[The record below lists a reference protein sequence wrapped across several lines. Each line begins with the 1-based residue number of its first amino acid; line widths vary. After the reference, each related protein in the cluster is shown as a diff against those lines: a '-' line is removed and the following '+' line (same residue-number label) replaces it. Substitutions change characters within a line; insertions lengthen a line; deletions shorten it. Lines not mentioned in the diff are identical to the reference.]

1 MKGWINY
8 MNELFKVRL
17 KALRKENLR
26 TQEDVSKVLG
36 IGRSTYAQYERGAIN
51 PPMSTIEALA
61 KYFNVSIDY
70 LMGKTNF
77 TTHEE
82 RKTAPDDVM
91 DVSKQL
97 NIMLDYLNDNSAAL
111 TLDGELLDED
121 SRDLLISSL
130 ENSLKMA
137 KTIMKKKG

>member
-1 MKGWINY
+1 
-8 MNELFKVRL
+8 MNELFKIRL
-17 KALRKENLR
+17 KALRKENLK
-26 TQEDVSKVLG
+26 TQEDMSKALG
-36 IGRSTYAQYERGAIN
+36 ISRSTYAEYERGKIV
-51 PPMSTIEALA
+51 PSVGILESIS
-61 KYFNVSIDY
+61 KYFNVSTDY

-82 RKTAPDDVM
+82 RKEAPNDVM
-91 DVSKQL
+91 DISKQL

>member
-1 MKGWINY
+1 M
-8 MNELFKVRL
+8 
-17 KALRKENLR
+17 A
-26 TQEDVSKVLG
+26 KVLG
-36 IGRSTYAQYERGAIN
+36 ISRSTYAEYERGKIIPSVGILEAI
-51 PPMSTIEALA
+51 S
-61 KYFNVSIDY
+61 KYFNISVDY

-82 RKTAPDDVM
+82 RKEAPNDIM

-97 NIMLDYLNDNSAAL
+97 NIMLEYLNDDSAAL
-111 TLDGELLDED
+111 TLDGELLDDD
-121 SRDLLISSL
+121 SRELLISSL

>member
-1 MKGWINY
+1 M
-8 MNELFKVRL
+8 FKIRL
-17 KALRKENLR
+17 KALRKENLK
-26 TQEDVSKVLG
+26 TQEDMAKVLG
-36 IGRSTYAQYERGAIN
+36 VGRSTYAEYERGKIVPSVGILEAI
-51 PPMSTIEALA
+51 S
-61 KYFNVSIDY
+61 KYFGVSIDY

-82 RKTAPDDVM
+82 KIEAPNDVL
-91 DVSKQL
+91 DISKQM

-137 KTIMKKKG
+137 KTIMKKRG

>member
-1 MKGWINY
+1 
-8 MNELFKVRL
+8 MNDLFRVRL
-17 KALRKENLR
+17 KALRKEKLK
-26 TQEDVSKVLG
+26 TQEDMANILG
-36 IGRSTYAQYERGAIN
+36 VQRSTYTNYERGYIN
-51 PPMSTIEALA
+51 PPSATVEVLA
-61 KYFNVSIDY
+61 KYFGVSIDY
-70 LMGKTNF
+70 LLGKTNF

-82 RKTAPDDVM
+82 RKDAPNDVM

-97 NIMLDYLNDNSAAL
+97 NMMLEYLNDNSAAL
-111 TLDGELLDED
+111 TLDGELLDDD

>member
-1 MKGWINY
+1 
-8 MNELFKVRL
+8 MNELFRIRL
-17 KALRKENLR
+17 KALRKEHLK
-26 TQEDVSKVLG
+26 TQEDMAKVLG
-36 IGRSTYAQYERGAIN
+36 ISRSTYAEYERGKIIPSVGILEAI
-51 PPMSTIEALA
+51 S
-61 KYFNVSIDY
+61 KYFNISVDY

-82 RKTAPDDVM
+82 RKEAPNDIM

-97 NIMLDYLNDNSAAL
+97 NIMLEYLNDDSVAL
-111 TLDGELLDED
+111 TLDGELLDDD
-121 SRDLLISSL
+121 SRELLISSL

>member
-1 MKGWINY
+1 
-8 MNELFKVRL
+8 MNELFKIRL
-17 KALRKENLR
+17 KALRKENLK
-26 TQEDVSKVLG
+26 TQDDMSKILG
-36 IGRSTYAQYERGAIN
+36 IKRSTYAEYERGRIN
-51 PPMSTIEALA
+51 PPMPTVEALA
-61 KYFNVSIDY
+61 KYFGVSIDY
-70 LMGKTNF
+70 LLGKTNF

-82 RKTAPDDVM
+82 RKDAPNDVM

-97 NIMLDYLNDNSAAL
+97 NMMLEYLNDNSAAL